1 MSRYEV
7 PKPGDHEPIAGPH
20 DVSFR
25 PIVPGDLDDLWR
37 WQHETEVVQWWGE
50 PTEDR
55 EEFRRENFDSDVA
68 PTWRFII
75 EWDGRGV
82 GLIQYYHDY
91 ADTED
96 SWSAGIDIYI
106 GEPDARDHGVGTE
119 AVRTLLRYL
128 FEVKHVHRVTI
139 DPQTT
144 NARAIR
150 AYEKAGFSRDGVMR
164 HNDFMHGRYIDT
176 QYLSILEDEWP
187 AAGERWLSERS
198 AQER

>member
-1 MSRYEV
+1 VSHYDV
-7 PKPGDHEPIAGPH
+7 PRPGDHEPIAGPH

-25 PIVPGDLDDLWR
+25 PIAESDFDYLWR
-37 WQHETEVVQWWGE
+37 WQHEPGVVEWWGV

-55 EEFRRENFDSDVA
+55 EQFRQDTFEPDLA

-75 EWDGRGV
+75 ERTGQPV
-82 GLIQYYHDY
+82 GFIQYYHDY
-91 ADTED
+91 PDTAD

-106 GEPDARDHGVGTE
+106 GEPDARDRGVGTE
-119 AVRTLLRYL
+119 AVRTMLKYL
-128 FEVKHVHRVTI
+128 FEVKRVHRVTI

-150 AYEKAGFSRDGVMR
+150 AYEKAGFRREGVMR
-164 HNDFMHGRYIDT
+164 HNDFMHGQYIDT

-187 AAGERWLSERS
+187 EAQARWLEERVTG
-198 AQER
+198 R